1 MRSLFRLA
9 VKNPFR
15 VWIDC
20 PFFSTTSG
28 GRFRHLKHRSL
39 EGSTS
44 RYSKTPSEA
53 FPSKTCRACCR
64 RLGMSSGMSVQ
75 AMSVGTSVARRTS
88 LPVKT
93 SVTMSLTRHWMISP
107 DFGYPAKVVE
117 AGFGSLVLIEFPEQF
132 GLGWMSVHSR
142 AGGAGPFP
150 ATSLA
155 HKPQSR
161 ASQARAA
168 LFGQGVGNHSSVAHC
183 SRSSP
188 RCPVKHRASVSDSI
202 GAATVYL
209 KRPAVISHSADRPAH
224 DSNPAYLP
232 AFIGYADRK
241 LVANNW
247 VVVPMVLGHKSVS
260 LIQGDGDHL
269 QANAISAAH
278 CCCFHPFRL
287 STIYAG

>member
-64 RLGMSSGMSVQ
+64 SLGMSSGMSVQ

-107 DFGYPAKVVE
+107 DFKTA
-117 AGFGSLVLIEFPEQF
+117 
-132 GLGWMSVHSR
+132 
-142 AGGAGPFP
+142 PFP
-150 ATSLA
+150 SHSFQDYLAALVSGLA
-155 HKPQSR
+155 HFGPHR
-161 ASQARAA
+161 FV
-168 LFGQGVGNHSSVAHC
+168 LYMGQGV
-183 SRSSP
+183 
-188 RCPVKHRASVSDSI
+188 
-202 GAATVYL
+202 
-209 KRPAVISHSADRPAH
+209 
-224 DSNPAYLP
+224 
-232 AFIGYADRK
+232 
-241 LVANNW
+241 
-247 VVVPMVLGHKSVS
+247 VLGRGPGNRRSQRGPR
-260 LIQGDGDHL
+260 QGR
-269 QANAISAAH
+269 AAGGLT
-278 CCCFHPFRL
+278 R
-287 STIYAG
+287 GQ